1 MAEHSLGHLESALE
15 ALNIGLQK
23 GSSSLV
29 PYAHL
34 INCLVNVKR
43 REEAAQL
50 IQTALK
56 IEHPTDSNA
65 TTIQEALRRLE
76 QVLKRQ

>member
-1 MAEHSLGHLESALE
+1 MAEHSLDHLESAIE

-43 REEAAQL
+43 REEATQL

-65 TTIQEALRRLE
+65 TTIQEALGRLE